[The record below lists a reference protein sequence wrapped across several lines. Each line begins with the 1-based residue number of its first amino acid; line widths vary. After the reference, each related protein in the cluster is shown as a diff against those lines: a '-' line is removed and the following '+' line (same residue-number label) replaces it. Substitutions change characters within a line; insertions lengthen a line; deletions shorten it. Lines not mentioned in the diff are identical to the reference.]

1 MKKKS
6 LLSIEKTYN
15 RMRNN
20 YRNAYK
26 TIILKNNDFKS
37 FLDEK
42 YKDVL
47 KLQIYFRKKSI
58 KL

>member
-1 MKKKS
+1 
-6 LLSIEKTYN
+6 
-15 RMRNN
+15 MRNN

-37 FLDEK
+37 FLDEE

-47 KLQIYFRKKSI
+47 KLQIYFRKKSR